1 MRQAA
6 AENRKKPLISMSSR
20 NMVLPERFVLNRMT
34 LPEQVAQKIESMI
47 LIDEP
52 SLAGKLPSEQ
62 SLALSFSVSRSVI
75 REALV
80 ILRAKGLIE
89 KTNGT
94 TAKVCRQPS
103 VNLENT
109 LKLMV
114 RLQNIPPKDICEV
127 RLALETLAVSLAA
140 GRCTPEDIACLEE
153 MADAVEK
160 EKDDFTRRTELEL
173 EFHRKIAALSGNTLL
188 ATLADALFSQLTPM
202 IREVL
207 DKIGVTTDAGVLHRN
222 IVRALRDANADE
234 AAEQMRIHMALFIRN
249 FETRK

>member
-1 MRQAA
+1 
-6 AENRKKPLISMSSR
+6 
-20 NMVLPERFVLNRMT
+20 MVIQEAFVLNRTT
-34 LPEQVAQKIESMI
+34 LPEQVAQKIEAMI
-47 LIDEP
+47 LADEP

-80 ILRAKGLIE
+80 ILRAKGLIA

-114 RLQNIPPKDICEV
+114 RLQNIPPQDIYEV

-140 GRCTPEDIACLEE
+140 GRCTPEDIACLEA
-153 MADAVEK
+153 MAEAVEK
-160 EKDDFTRRTELEL
+160 EKNDFTVRTELEL
-173 EFHRKIAALSGNTLL
+173 KFHRKIVAMSGNILL
-188 ATLADALFSQLTPM
+188 ATLADSLYALLTPM
-202 IREVL
+202 IREAL
-207 DKIGVTTDAGVLHRN
+207 DNVGATGDVSVMHRN
-222 IVRALRDANADE
+222 IIRALRDGNADK

-249 FETRK
+249 FEIRK